1 MRKDENGHVIQRRN
15 RWAQIRERVRVWDK
29 IDKEE
34 SQPFGWLLSFIW
46 CCGIVEKVTELHSS
60 VEKRMEI

>member
-1 MRKDENGHVIQRRN
+1 
-15 RWAQIRERVRVWDK
+15 VRVWNN

-46 CCGIVEKVTELHSS
+46 CWGMVEKVTELHSS